1 MKSIA
6 SESPPGDNGEM
17 SRSTARASKKLIP
30 GTTGWTVHDLDDP
43 KIEADWEAGHYEI
56 IEGALVTMPP
66 AYYETTDILTR
77 LVRIVEEHLRAKDKD
92 ARLLFEL
99 DLELGVT
106 RVPKGDAVYMSPADR
121 LRQKRAS
128 ANAKKRRR
136 SKFNRVRVPPT
147 LVIENLSRGH
157 EAADRVVKRT
167 LYAQAG
173 IPNYWILDAY
183 QMSLECLALQGGQ
196 YALDQIGRGK
206 ARVTPSCFPG
216 LTIELAKV
224 WSD

>member
-1 MKSIA
+1 
-6 SESPPGDNGEM
+6 M
-17 SRSTARASKKLIP
+17 SSAPAPTP
-30 GTTGWTVHDLDDP
+30 TGPRVAYLP
-43 KIEADWEAGHYEI
+43 RNADF
-56 IEGALVTMPP
+56 
-66 AYYETTDILTR
+66 ETTDILTR
-77 LVRIVEEHLRAKDKD
+77 LVRIVEEHLRATDKN
-92 ARLLFEL
+92 ARILFEV

-106 RVPKGDAVYMSPADR
+106 RVPKGDAIYMSPADR

-128 ANAKKRRR
+128 AALAKKRRR

-183 QMSLECLALQGGQ
+183 QMSLECFALQGGQ

-206 ARVTPSCFPG
+206 GRVTPSCFPG